1 MKRKITVFTFLAMS
15 ILFASEL
22 FSNSDGA
29 LNLTGAPGEGDCSA
43 CHRNTESPD
52 INSSINISVEGNP
65 TFYEPG
71 RTYTINVESIYP
83 NRQRFGFGISA
94 RQKGVA
100 SIHVGEFIQIQDSGL
115 RVSDFVTHTAIK
127 TYGSGS
133 RKWSFKWKAPES
145 NMGKIKFY
153 LSGIASNN
161 DNTADGD
168 FLLQDS
174 LELDFQFPSGLKE
187 ENKFDFNIAV
197 VPDENTLFATFQ
209 LEESERVLITMYNME
224 GRLMKELFDS
234 HLNKGG
240 QILKLDFPGNAP
252 GGIYTIE
259 IGTPT
264 KNGVKKIVI
273 K

>member
-1 MKRKITVFTFLAMS
+1 
-15 ILFASEL
+15 
-22 FSNSDGA
+22 
-29 LNLTGAPGEGDCSA
+29 
-43 CHRNTESPD
+43 
-52 INSSINISVEGNP
+52 
-65 TFYEPG
+65 
-71 RTYTINVESIYP
+71 
-83 NRQRFGFGISA
+83 
-94 RQKGVA
+94 
-100 SIHVGEFIQIQDSGL
+100 
-115 RVSDFVTHTAIK
+115 
-127 TYGSGS
+127 
-133 RKWSFKWKAPES
+133 
-145 NMGKIKFY
+145 
-153 LSGIASNN
+153 
-161 DNTADGD
+161 
-168 FLLQDS
+168 
-174 LELDFQFPSGLKE
+174 
-187 ENKFDFNIAV
+187 V